1 MTASQ
6 RLSQFDHERPCF
18 QKPSID
24 SVLKSAGLPESHF
37 ALAHQIAAKLTNY
50 SLLILGELF
59 LLTLSYSGI
68 LSA

>member
-1 MTASQ
+1 MTNRQ
-6 RLSQFDHERPCF
+6 RLSQFDSQNPCWNPPF
-18 QKPSID
+18 VSH
-24 SVLKSAGLPESHF
+24 LLRSAELPESQF
-37 ALAHQIAAKLTNY
+37 ALAHQVAAKLANY